1 MGMQICDHDTTVN
14 VSSRSSVQK
23 RHFFWMHDG
32 VVLCPR
38 WDQKSPIHDGSS
50 GHDAV
55 GSWHFWVSES
65 KFWQFECGIHVTV
78 LGMIEP
84 LHCNEMVAVPVPE
97 ETAALGEVQ
106 GVTSVFFHDHFY
118 VIVSWPPVEHLH
130 GSECDE
136 FSSELIGLG
145 HLGVRDRH
153 FHACSERHGG
163 DPGQGFPPGFCLAGN
178 RPRDGKESRFAREQF
193 ACPFSF
199 FSRVAKGLPCPGV
212 LKPDRGLL
220 SNQGGCKQ
228 NRGGGCPRRGGA

>member
-1 MGMQICDHDTTVN
+1 MKFCDDDTTVN
-14 VSSRSSVQK
+14 ISSRSSVQK

-84 LHCNEMVAVPVPE
+84 LHCNEMVAIPVPE

-106 GVTSVFFHDHFY
+106 GVTFVFLHDHFD
-118 VIVSWPPVEHLH
+118 VIVPWAPVEHLH
-130 GSECDE
+130 GSECYK
-136 FSSELIGLG
+136 FGSVLI
-145 HLGVRDRH
+145 VRGQLAIRNRH
-153 FHACSERHGG
+153 FHACSKRHGG
-163 DPGQGFPPGFCLAGN
+163 DPGQGFPPGLCLSGH
-178 RPRDGKESRFAREQF
+178 RPRNAKEGRFAREQF
-193 ACPFSF
+193 TCPLSF
-199 FSRVAKGLPCPGV
+199 FSCVAEGCPCAGIRESN
-212 LKPDRGLL
+212 RGLL
-220 SNQGGCKQ
+220 SNQRGAKQ
-228 NRGGGCPRRGGA
+228 QRGGLDPCCRGAK